1 MSFQVSATVG
11 MLGGTPAKGL
21 LKAGRLV
28 EALKALPAQVRVE
41 TFLGLGLGLRMSATD
56 AGKHPLLETREIV
69 FDGD

>member
-41 TFLGLGLGLRMSATD
+41 TFLGLGLRMSATD